1 LKRILIILALAAIV
15 AGPLLLRP
23 RPERPGP
30 ADDTVVI
37 VTPHNEEI
45 RHEFELGFRRWYEAR
60 MGRTVAVDWRV
71 VGGTSEITR
80 FLEGQYVASFR
91 NLWVGRLGRAWSAA
105 VQSGFQD
112 ARLSGDAPAAAREAR
127 AAFLDSDAGCGMDVF
142 FGGDTYSFNQQAL
155 AGRIVDSGI
164 AAGHPDWFT
173 AGVLPQEFGGEEY
186 WDPGG
191 RWQGS
196 VVSSYGIIYN
206 RDRLRRLGL
215 AGPPAAW
222 ADLADPRFLGEV
234 ALCDPTKSS
243 SIATAFENVV
253 QQQMAERLG
262 VLRRAAGGPGVPDG
276 AALDRQAVREGWLAG
291 LRLIQRI
298 GANARYFTDSSQ
310 KPPVDVAEGNCAAG
324 MCIDFYGREQEE
336 SVSRRGDPGRLGF
349 ASPAGGTAY
358 SVDPI
363 ALLRGAP
370 HRAVG
375 AAFIEYVLSLD
386 GQKLWNF
393 RPGTPGGPRDFALR
407 RLPVRRD
414 FYEHAAWRA
423 LRTDPADS
431 PYADGGR
438 FVYRPAW
445 TAGVFRELAF
455 IIRVMCQDTHG
466 ELVRAWRA
474 INAAPEPMR
483 SRAMAAMQDL
493 SFVSYDRAGLEIKQA
508 LESKN
513 QVDEVLLARDLA
525 EAFRRQYARAE
536 ELADGDVRANLK

>member
-1 LKRILIILALAAIV
+1 LKRIIIILALAATIAV
-15 AGPLLLRP
+15 PFLLRP
-23 RPERPGP
+23 RRAAARP

-45 RHEFELGFRRWYEAR
+45 RHEFEIGFERWYR
-60 MGRTVAVDWRV
+60 QRTGRSVSVDWRV
-71 VGGTSEITR
+71 LGGTSEITR
-80 FLEGQYVASFR
+80 FIEGQYVASFQ

-112 ARLSGDAPAAAREAR
+112 GQLPDGTPAVVKAAR
-127 AAFLDSDAGCGMDVF
+127 AAFLGSDADCGMDVF
-142 FGGDTYSFNQQAL
+142 FGGDTYSFSQQAL

-164 AAGHPDWFT
+164 AARHPDWFT
-173 AGVLPQEFGGEEY
+173 AGVIPQFNGGEEY
-186 WDPGG
+186 WDP
-191 RWQGS
+191 RDLWQGS

-206 RDRLRRLGL
+206 RDRLRRLGFPS
-215 AGPPAAW
+215 PPAAW
-222 ADLADPRFLGEV
+222 EDLADPRFFGEV

-243 SIATAFENVV
+243 SIATAFENVI
-253 QQQMAERLG
+253 QQQMGRRLARATEGDKTPVEAE
-262 VLRRAAGGPGVPDG
+262 
-276 AALDRQAVREGWLAG
+276 AVRAGWLAG

-310 KPPVDVAEGNCAAG
+310 KPPIDVADGNCAAG

-336 SVSRRGDPGRLGF
+336 AVSRRGDPDRLGF
-349 ASPAGGTAY
+349 VSPAGGTAY

-363 ALLRGAP
+363 ALLRGAKN
-370 HRAVG
+370 RAAG

-414 FYEHAAWRA
+414 FYAQASWKT
-423 LRTDPADS
+423 LRTDPGAD
-431 PYADGGR
+431 PYAEGGR
-438 FVYRPAW
+438 FVYHPEW
-445 TAGVFRELAF
+445 TSGVFREMAF
-455 IIRVMCQDTHG
+455 VIRVMCQDTHA
-466 ELVRAWRA
+466 ELARTWRA

-483 SRAMAAMQDL
+483 SRALAAMQELACVD
-493 SFVSYDRAGLEIKQA
+493 YDRTSGAIKQA

-513 QVDEVLLARDLA
+513 QVDEVLLARDLGDT
-525 EAFRRQYARAE
+525 FRRQYARAE
-536 ELADGDVRANLK
+536 ALTKQ